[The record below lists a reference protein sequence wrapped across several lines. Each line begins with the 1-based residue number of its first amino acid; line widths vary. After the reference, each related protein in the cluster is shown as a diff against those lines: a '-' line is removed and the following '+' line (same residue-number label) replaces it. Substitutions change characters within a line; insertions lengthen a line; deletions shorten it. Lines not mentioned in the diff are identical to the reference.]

1 MGHMQTLDLSD
12 TLSFLSLLKLKSKL
26 ADVKAGDILEVIL
39 NNQDTI
45 TDLERIVR
53 RSKDRISQ
61 KIQDK
66 DRFRIRIVK
75 GNTNA

>member
-75 GNTNA
+75 GNTND

>member
-26 ADVKAGDILEVIL
+26 ADAKAGDILEVIL

-75 GNTNA
+75 GNTND